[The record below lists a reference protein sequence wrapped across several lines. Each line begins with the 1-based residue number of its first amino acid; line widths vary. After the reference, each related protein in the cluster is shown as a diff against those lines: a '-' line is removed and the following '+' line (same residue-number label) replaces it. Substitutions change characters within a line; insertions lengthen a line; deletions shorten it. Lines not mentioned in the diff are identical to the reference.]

1 MSKPTIA
8 AIVAMDEGRVIGK
21 DGALPWHLPEDLAHF
36 KAKTSGHFVLMG
48 RKTWD
53 SLPPKFRPL
62 PGRINIVMSRSPAAL
77 SLPEGAHGVRSFQEA
92 LEIVERSGTS
102 GQMLWC
108 IGGAELYAA
117 VLPLCDELHLT
128 LVHGRHD
135 GDAVFPRFEDSFE
148 EVSSQKGERCVFK
161 LYRAPGPLT

>member
-1 MSKPTIA
+1 MVKPTIA

-53 SLPPKFRPL
+53 SLPAKFRPL
-62 PGRINIVMSRSPAAL
+62 PGRVNIVLSRNPAAL
-77 SLPEGAHGVRSFQEA
+77 SLPEGTYGVSSFSEA
-92 LEIVERSGTS
+92 LEIVRRSGTT
-102 GQMLWC
+102 GQILWC

-117 VLPLCDELHLT
+117 ALPVCDELHLT
-128 LVHGRHD
+128 LVHGHHE
-135 GDAVFPRFEDSFE
+135 GDAVFPPFEDRFKQ
-148 EVSSQKGERCVFK
+148 VSSLPGERCAFK
-161 LYRAPGPLT
+161 IYRAAARS

>member
-36 KAKTSGHFVLMG
+36 KSKTSGHFVLMG

-53 SLPPKFRPL
+53 SLPSKFRPL
-62 PGRINIVMSRSPAAL
+62 PGRVNIVMSRTPAAL
-77 SLPEGAHGVRSFQEA
+77 NLPAGTHGVSSIEEA
-92 LEIVERSGTS
+92 LTIVERLGKPD
-102 GQMLWC
+102 QMLWC

-117 VLPLCDELHLT
+117 GLPLCDELHLT
-128 LVHGRHD
+128 LVRGYHE
-135 GDAVFPRFEDSFE
+135 GDARFPHFEDRFH
-148 EVSSQKGERCVFK
+148 EVSSELGERCVFK
-161 LYRAPGPLT
+161 VYRANRA

>member
-1 MSKPTIA
+1 MPKTPIA

-62 PGRINIVMSRSPAAL
+62 PGRVNIVMSRSPAAL
-77 SLPEGAHGVRSFQEA
+77 DLPEGTRGVSSFQEA
-92 LEIVERSGTS
+92 LEIVERAGKP
-102 GQMLWC
+102 GQILWC

-117 VLPLCDELHLT
+117 ALPICDELHLT
-128 LVHGRHD
+128 LVRGHHD
-135 GDAVFPRFEDSFE
+135 GDALFPVFEDRFEE
-148 EVSSQKGERCVFK
+148 ISSEQGERCVFK
-161 LYRAPGPLT
+161 VYRAVAAR